1 VGERQLEGLEEKKT
15 HRFEYRENIGSK
27 PQASRAHEPTD
38 DTETEALIDPMR
50 SYGHTR
56 EIPTTEAYQG
66 QHLYQ
71 TFSKMLHD
79 PKLHTGEFLRKSS
92 HMCHHH
98 GNLEEA
104 SKF

>member
-56 EIPTTEAYQG
+56 EIPTTEAYHG
-66 QHLYQ
+66 QHMYQ
-71 TFSKMLHD
+71 IFSKMLQT
-79 PKLHTGEFLRKSS
+79 LNCTQENSYENQVI
-92 HMCHHH
+92 CVTTTVI
-98 GNLEEA
+98 
-104 SKF
+104 